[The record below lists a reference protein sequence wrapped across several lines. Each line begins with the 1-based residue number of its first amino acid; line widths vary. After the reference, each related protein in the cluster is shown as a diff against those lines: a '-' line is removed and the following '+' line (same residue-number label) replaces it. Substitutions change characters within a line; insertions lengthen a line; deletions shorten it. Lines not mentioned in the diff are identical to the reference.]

1 MLQIISHEVK
11 DVDVWLSFNDER
23 VKTFSKFAD
32 NIIDF
37 VDTEKSTE
45 VYQKWLKKTRPAP
58 GPNGLRRPL
67 WLKRPLKP
75 DEDQFYFKEE

>member
-32 NIIDF
+32 NIVDF
-37 VDTEKSTE
+37 VDT
-45 VYQKWLKKTRPAP
+45 
-58 GPNGLRRPL
+58 
-67 WLKRPLKP
+67 
-75 DEDQFYFKEE
+75 